1 MAKLVVSL
9 DNVET
14 IQQCP
19 LCSLSYTNAI
29 IHSLTSCRGSAL
41 ARNRLWDFI
50 SNYCSVHLE
59 AYLVSLSD
67 EEFVCVMLGGP
78 IPDDIV
84 CNLNIHYLLLYR
96 FLKYIES
103 IKHVRNELIL
113 LI

>member
-29 IHSLTSCRGSAL
+29 IHSLTSCRESAF
-41 ARNRLWDFI
+41 ARNRLLDFI

-103 IKHVRNELIL
+103 INHVINELIL